1 MTLQTERQLLEAA
14 AALVSPVVV
23 QAPRRQ
29 KQDSN
34 SGYLID
40 LANHPGGA
48 PLSHGQH
55 LPSSLVAGCIDRRSL
70 ESASCKVRGWN
81 AYRVIVR
88 RK

>member
-14 AALVSPVVV
+14 ASLVSPVVV
-23 QAPRRQ
+23 QAPRRHNC
-29 KQDSN
+29 SH

-48 PLSHGQH
+48 PLTDGQH
-55 LPSSLVAGCIDRRSL
+55 LPSSLVDGCLERQSL
-70 ESASCKVRGWN
+70 ERAACKVRGWN
-81 AYRVIVR
+81 AYRVVQR